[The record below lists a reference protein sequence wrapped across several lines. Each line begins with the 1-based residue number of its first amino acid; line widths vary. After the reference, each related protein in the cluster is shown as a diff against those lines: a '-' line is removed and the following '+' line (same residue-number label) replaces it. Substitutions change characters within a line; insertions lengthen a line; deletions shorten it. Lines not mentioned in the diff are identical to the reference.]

1 MRRTDI
7 VTSETTTTVAT
18 PPSVDRVVDARRVLC
33 PLPIVR
39 LAAAIREI
47 PIGAHLRLLATD
59 PGSDADVRAW
69 ARESGQDLIEA
80 SRVDGEF
87 HFVLR
92 RTH

>member
-1 MRRTDI
+1 MTI
-7 VTSETTTTVAT
+7 EQNSTVTA
-18 PPSVDRVVDARRVLC
+18 PGQRVVDARRVLC

-39 LAAAIREI
+39 LAAAIREV
-47 PIGAHLRLLATD
+47 PVGASLRLLATD

-69 ARESGQDLIEA
+69 ATESGQELVEA
-80 SRVDGEF
+80 TRVNGEF

>member
-1 MRRTDI
+1 MTNEKY
-7 VTSETTTTVAT
+7 TSVAT
-18 PPSVDRVVDARRVLC
+18 TPSIDRVVDARRVLC

-39 LAAAIREI
+39 LAAAIREL
-47 PIGAHLRLLATD
+47 PVGAHLRLLATD

-69 ARESGQDLIEA
+69 ARETGHELIEA
-80 SRVDGEF
+80 LREDGEF

>member
-1 MRRTDI
+1 M
-7 VTSETTTTVAT
+7 TSEKNTDVAST
-18 PPSVDRVVDARRVLC
+18 PSTERVVDARRLLC

-47 PIGAHLRLLATD
+47 PVGAHIQLLATD

-69 ARESGQDLIEA
+69 ARESGQELIEA
-80 SRVDGEF
+80 LRVDGEF

>member
-1 MRRTDI
+1 MTI
-7 VTSETTTTVAT
+7 EQNSTAT
-18 PPSVDRVVDARRVLC
+18 APGERVVDARRTLC

-39 LAAAIREI
+39 LAAAIREV
-47 PIGAHLRLLATD
+47 PVGASLRLLATD

-69 ARESGQDLIEA
+69 ARETGQELVEA
-80 SRVDGEF
+80 TRANGEF

>member
-1 MRRTDI
+1 M
-7 VTSETTTTVAT
+7 TSETNTTVAT
-18 PPSVDRVVDARRVLC
+18 TPSIYRVLDARGVLC

-39 LAAAIREI
+39 LAAAIREL
-47 PIGAHLRLLATD
+47 PVGAHLRLLATD

-80 SRVDGEF
+80 RRVDGEF

-92 RTH
+92 RAR

>member
-1 MRRTDI
+1 MTKENN
-7 VTSETTTTVAT
+7 TNVAT
-18 PPSVDRVVDARRVLC
+18 TPSVERVLDARRMLC

-47 PIGAHLRLLATD
+47 PVGAHIQLLATD

-80 SRVDGEF
+80 LRVDGEF
-87 HFVLR
+87 HFILR

>member
-1 MRRTDI
+1 M
-7 VTSETTTTVAT
+7 TSEKNTSVAT
-18 PPSVDRVVDARRVLC
+18 TPAVERIVDARRVLC

-47 PIGAHLRLLATD
+47 PVGAHLRLLATD
-59 PGSDADVRAW
+59 PGSDADIRAW
-69 ARESGQDLIEA
+69 AQESGQDLIEA
-80 SRVDGEF
+80 LRVDGEF

>member
-1 MRRTDI
+1 MTIEKTRA
-7 VTSETTTTVAT
+7 AT
-18 PPSVDRVVDARRVLC
+18 APAERVVDARRVLC

-39 LAAAIREI
+39 LAAAIREV
-47 PIGAHLRLLATD
+47 PVGASLRLLATD

-69 ARESGQDLIEA
+69 ATESGQELVEA

>member
-1 MRRTDI
+1 M
-7 VTSETTTTVAT
+7 TSEKDTSVAT
-18 PPSVDRVVDARRVLC
+18 APSVERVVDARRVLC

-39 LAAAIREI
+39 LAGAMREL
-47 PIGAHLRLLATD
+47 PVGAQLRLLATD

-80 SRVDGEF
+80 LRVDGEF